1 MDLCIGVDTG
11 LVHLAAS
18 YGVPVVVLVGPTD
31 PNQWSPWMT
40 RSEVVRSPRVA
51 RGIVD
56 RLLAWLRPGRD
67 AGLRWTVGRASM
79 DEVTVAE
86 VMERVTRLLP
96 AVDGPAAAPDV
107 LRTIDLRDGGFN
119 YAVVSRAA
127 AAVPAT
133 KPLAQAH

>member
-1 MDLCIGVDTG
+1 
-11 LVHLAAS
+11 
-18 YGVPVVVLVGPTD
+18 
-31 PNQWSPWMT
+31 
-40 RSEVVRSPRVA
+40 
-51 RGIVD
+51 
-56 RLLAWLRPGRD
+56 
-67 AGLRWTVGRASM
+67 M